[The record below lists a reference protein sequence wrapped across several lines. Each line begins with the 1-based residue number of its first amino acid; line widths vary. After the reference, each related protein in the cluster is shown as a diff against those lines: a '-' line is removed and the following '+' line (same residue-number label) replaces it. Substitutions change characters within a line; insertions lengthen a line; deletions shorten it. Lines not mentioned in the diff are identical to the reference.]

1 MLSHLE
7 GELFIARSSYVAPVE
22 AAKLPD
28 ELRRA
33 IDSSLAGVR
42 EGAVRELRHLLGAHD
57 PGLAEAA
64 RQELERLAEDDSRR
78 VAAAAARVLAGAQET
93 VAPMPAARP
102 EPAKPASEPVPAPD
116 PPDPVIAA
124 AELQSELVADT
135 QAERTAGAGPRAQSR
150 RIPFALSAVGAL
162 LALASMTVFA
172 SQPWEQSLRVTSVV
186 TAVAAVLAAAI
197 AGALM
202 AGLRRRWLQ
211 AVEPVLAG
219 VPIGLAAAA
228 GGLKDQDGLYFPAWG
243 AALGG
248 LLLLLAL
255 ALRQQEQVVARA
267 PRRLSAIVGVAGAG
281 LFLSPSLHWWYDT
294 IGTDLLRWPL
304 TAGLAVSGL
313 VAMDSAGLGVWRGGR
328 TWALLLGG
336 AGGLA
341 VLATVGIG
349 NYAAVEGTDLNT
361 SGPVLA
367 LLCGLVLVA
376 DGVVAML
383 RA

>member
-124 AELQSELVADT
+124 AELHPSWSQIPRRSGRPAPALV
-135 QAERTAGAGPRAQSR
+135 PRAAGSR
-150 RIPFALSAVGAL
+150 SRSAPSARCWR
-162 LALASMTVFA
+162 S
-172 SQPWEQSLRVTSVV
+172 
-186 TAVAAVLAAAI
+186 
-197 AGALM
+197 
-202 AGLRRRWLQ
+202 
-211 AVEPVLAG
+211 
-219 VPIGLAAAA
+219 
-228 GGLKDQDGLYFPAWG
+228 PA
-243 AALGG
+243 
-248 LLLLLAL
+248 
-255 ALRQQEQVVARA
+255 
-267 PRRLSAIVGVAGAG
+267 
-281 LFLSPSLHWWYDT
+281 
-294 IGTDLLRWPL
+294 
-304 TAGLAVSGL
+304 
-313 VAMDSAGLGVWRGGR
+313 
-328 TWALLLGG
+328 
-336 AGGLA
+336 
-341 VLATVGIG
+341 
-349 NYAAVEGTDLNT
+349 
-361 SGPVLA
+361 
-367 LLCGLVLVA
+367 
-376 DGVVAML
+376 
-383 RA
+383 